1 MRRVELTSR
10 TWVQPTAE
18 TRGHWQANEP
28 IVAKFH
34 QFGSAY
40 EEFESGPGN
49 YTVAIIE
56 MADGTI
62 QSVPPTDIR
71 FVD

>member
-1 MRRVELTSR
+1 MRRVELRSR

-18 TRGHWQANEP
+18 TRGHWQTNEP
-28 IVAKFH
+28 VIAQFH

-40 EEFESGPGN
+40 EEFEGGPGN

-56 MADGTI
+56 MADGSI
-62 QSVPPTDIR
+62 QSVAPTDIR

>member
-1 MRRVELTSR
+1 MRQVEVTTRV
-10 TWVQPTAE
+10 WVQPTME
-18 TRGHWQANEP
+18 TRGHWQVVEP
-28 IVAKFH
+28 VVAKFH

-56 MADGTI
+56 MADGTV

-71 FVD
+71 FID